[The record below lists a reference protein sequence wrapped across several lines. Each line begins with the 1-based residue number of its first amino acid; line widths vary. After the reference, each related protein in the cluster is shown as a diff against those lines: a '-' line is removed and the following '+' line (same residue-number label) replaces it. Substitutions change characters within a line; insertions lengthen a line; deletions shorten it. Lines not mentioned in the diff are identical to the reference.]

1 MTAILRMSS
10 RSKVAAQD
18 GPEGN
23 DVEQRPALVQL
34 DIMEEWMQ
42 LEPLVVGQS
51 FGAEREKVLIWGAH
65 SPVVRGHAQL
75 RQRFAALVPEMT
87 TRS

>member
-1 MTAILRMSS
+1 MSS

-51 FGAEREKVLIWGAH
+51 FEREDLLIWGALTN
-65 SPVVRGHAQL
+65 STRARPAWAGLRGL
-75 RQRFAALVPEMT
+75 G
-87 TRS
+87 S